1 MGIGYT
7 NKSANRYAL
16 IGVEIGLG
24 LLLMYLL
31 AKMVVAFIMPV
42 EPVLAPKL
50 DVAAAVETVSDQSIA
65 SSNILGEFDFFHRNR
80 AASNVA
86 PVEASVAETTLNLK
100 VFGMRADLG
109 GTSSSAIIQTPDLK
123 QTTYYIGEEII
134 PGVILQRV
142 EIDYVILDRNGV
154 NERLSRQGRTE
165 DETKLATNS
174 VTIESA
180 TIAFKASE
188 MINNLRFYPQREGR
202 EVIGYR
208 VLARRGNTLEAYGF
222 KQNDIITSIN
232 GADMTQ
238 ARVNLPNLWKNFKL
252 ARYASIQVLRNG
264 SPVTIEV
271 SLK

>member
-1 MGIGYT
+1 MGIGYIH
-7 NKSANRYAL
+7 KRANHYAL
-16 IGVEIGLG
+16 VGVEVGLG
-24 LLLMYLL
+24 VLLVYLL
-31 AKMVVAFIMPV
+31 AKFVLAFLMPV

-50 DVAAAVETVSDQSIA
+50 DVATAVESVSDQSIA
-65 SSNILGEFDFFHRNR
+65 GNTILGEFDFFHRNR
-80 AASNVA
+80 AVTNVM
-86 PVEASVAETTLNLK
+86 PVKVSVAETTLNLK
-100 VFGMRADLG
+100 VFGMRADLE

-142 EIDYVILDRNGV
+142 EIDYVLLDRNGV

-165 DETKLATNS
+165 DETKLGVNS
-174 VTIESA
+174 VTIENA
-180 TIAFKASE
+180 AIAFKASE

-208 VLARRGNTLEAYGF
+208 VLARRGNTLETYGF

-264 SPVTIEV
+264 NPVTIEV